1 MHPVGDQV
9 MHLAIGFYHAVH
21 SQHRGAED
29 LGALLFPQSW
39 PHHCIDKAGFVF
51 QRQEDG
57 AAGGHGALAHRD
69 QAAGAEHPCFI
80 KLSGYNEPGVPVLM
94 VSVFLMGEPS

>member
-1 MHPVGDQV
+1 V
-9 MHLAIGFYHAVH
+9 MHFAISLHH
-21 SQHRGAED
+21 SINSQYRGTKYFS
-29 LGALLFPQSW
+29 ALLFEQAGPDYGVDES
-39 PHHCIDKAGFVF
+39 GFVF